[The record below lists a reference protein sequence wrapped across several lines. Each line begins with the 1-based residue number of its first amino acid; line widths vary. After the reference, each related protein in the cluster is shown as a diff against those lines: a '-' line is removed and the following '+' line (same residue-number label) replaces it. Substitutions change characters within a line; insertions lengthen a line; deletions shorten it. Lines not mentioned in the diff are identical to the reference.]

1 LLLVVRWHRLT
12 LVLTGLVDVF
22 WFIGVA
28 GMLRGVI
35 LTLVCCV
42 LLVVVPMI
50 ILELTIPIVIDRSFG
65 VSIIDV
71 QYVAYLLDIFV
82 EPIPPTFPKHTPILT
97 FSSNCD
103 EILMFCIAQYR
114 HITWLVI
121 GFRLRVGESIL

>member
-1 LLLVVRWHRLT
+1 MLVVRWHRLT
-12 LVLTGLVDVF
+12 LVLAGPVDIF

-28 GMLRGVI
+28 GMLRGVT
-35 LTLVCCV
+35 LTLVGCV

-82 EPIPPTFPKHTPILT
+82 EPIPPTFPKHNPILT

-114 HITWLVI
+114 HITWPII